1 MSSLMPSVETISG
14 KKDGPTVAILGGVHG
29 DEFEGVL
36 ATRKIADAV
45 STSLLCGRVKY
56 AAPSN
61 PPAWD
66 SAMRVSPL
74 DGLNL
79 ARVFPGKDDGLPTEK
94 IAHHLT
100 QNLIARS
107 DLVID
112 LHSAGKLFDMPM
124 LCGYQDAGGEL
135 GARSHKFAEIFAAPF
150 LWQHNGKPAPG
161 RSLSAAEELGIP
173 SIYVEGRGGGQVRA
187 TELDCYV
194 EGVLRIL
201 KSLTMINDAPIA
213 KSASVVVEG
222 DGNTDEG
229 IVAHSA
235 GYYIT
240 HGQVGEKIAQGTLL
254 GEIVDSRGKVL
265 EAIKSPQSGV
275 IMLLRRKT
283 EVEVSDTLAIV
294 AQLR

>member
-1 MSSLMPSVETISG
+1 MPTVETISG

-36 ATRKIADAV
+36 ATRRIAD
-45 STSLLCGRVKY
+45 SISSSLLCGRVKY

-79 ARVFPGKDDGLPTEK
+79 ARVFPGKEDGLPTEK
-94 IAHHLT
+94 IAHYIT
-100 QNLIARS
+100 QNLIAGS

-124 LCGYQDAGGEL
+124 LCGYQEAGGEL
-135 GARSHKFAEIFAAPF
+135 GSRSRKFAEIFDAPF
-150 LWQHNGKPAPG
+150 LWQHNGQPALG

-187 TELDCYV
+187 AELDCYID
-194 EGVLRIL
+194 GVLRIL
-201 KSLTMINDAPIA
+201 KFLAMISDAPLA
-213 KSASVVVEG
+213 KVGSVVVEG

-229 IVAHSA
+229 IVAHSE
-235 GYYIT
+235 GYYVT
-240 HGQVGEKIAQGTLL
+240 HGRVGEKIAQGALL
-254 GEIVDSRGKVL
+254 GEIVNSRGKVL
-265 EAIKSPQSGV
+265 EAIKSPQTGV